1 MKIAHVETIV
11 VNTPMIIAGRMLLPE
26 VSGIA

>member
-11 VNTPMIIAGRMLLPE
+11 VNTPMIIAGRMLPE